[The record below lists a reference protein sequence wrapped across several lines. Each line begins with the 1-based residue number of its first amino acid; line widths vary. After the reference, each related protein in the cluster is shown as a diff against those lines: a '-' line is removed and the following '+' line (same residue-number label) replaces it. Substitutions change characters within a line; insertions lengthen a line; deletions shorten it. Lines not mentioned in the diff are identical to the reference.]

1 MLAAKKKQQL
11 QKRHENFLRPSSNLT
26 FWTSSS
32 GQRSL
37 STRRDSS
44 HMTVVGV
51 ASWDWVKTEEVGH
64 ASSEVFVKSA
74 LLHSSDPFATVKLL
88 LGARQKARGSTKRP
102 GKWPI
107 RRLALS
113 TTFRL
118 SQQLLLTPQP
128 RFNLG
133 LLAYWTTVSLEG
145 APVTQVSC
153 CQCVDLWSSCCKL
166 PNLFNRAKI
175 IVWISVELGWL

>member
-1 MLAAKKKQQL
+1 M
-11 QKRHENFLRPSSNLT
+11 
-26 FWTSSS
+26 
-32 GQRSL
+32 
-37 STRRDSS
+37 
-44 HMTVVGV
+44 
-51 ASWDWVKTEEVGH
+51 
-64 ASSEVFVKSA
+64 
-74 LLHSSDPFATVKLL
+74 KLL

-107 RRLALS
+107 RRLALL
-113 TTFRL
+113 TTFKL

-145 APVTQVSC
+145 APVTQISC

-166 PNLFNRAKI
+166 PNLFYRAKI
-175 IVWISVELGWL
+175 IVWIYSWGWTRLTIVHDFIWRLWGTWMMRYDACPTSSAIEGVVIKPGMGNEEMRNGKWGNGEMRKWGNDKIA